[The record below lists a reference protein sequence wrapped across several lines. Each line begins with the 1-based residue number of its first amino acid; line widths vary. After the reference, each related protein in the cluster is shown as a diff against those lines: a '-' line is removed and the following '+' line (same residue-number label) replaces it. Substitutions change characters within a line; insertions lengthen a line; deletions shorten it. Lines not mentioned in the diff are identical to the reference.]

1 MVQAET
7 VILNG
12 VELPIKSNGYKHS
25 RNKIWSKNTGRT
37 NSGKMVGSILA
48 IKEKVEITF
57 LPLTPAQAK
66 IIDDVVNDI
75 DNPFVTAKIIFV
87 DGTEK
92 EITAYTGDISYSWV
106 STRLGESKNG
116 LITGSTLSIIEQ

>member
-1 MVQAET
+1 MAQAEA

-12 VELPIKSNGYKHS
+12 VEFPVKWNGYKHS

-48 IKEKVEITF
+48 IKEKVEVTF

-66 IIDDVVNDI
+66 IIDDVVSDI
-75 DNPFVTAKIIFV
+75 DNPFQTVKILFV
-87 DGTEK
+87 DGTTK

-106 STRLGESKNG
+106 STGIGENG
-116 LITGSTLSIIEQ
+116 VITGSTLSIIEQ